1 MATNGSCFQA
11 PNRYSRGGLVT
22 IMREQENAPHDP
34 AGLNR
39 IMD

>member
-1 MATNGSCFQA
+1 MAVV
-11 PNRYSRGGLVT
+11 SRHRTAILAGGLVT